1 MWAGQD
7 DTQRFK
13 TRSRSPEPGKK
24 FARRR
29 IRDPSVRTRVL
40 RSRFPPHPG
49 RGITLNREGWPR
61 YGVVQR
67 HLLRGTV
74 LGRVR
79 SWGIAMAT
87 YAAYRHV
94 ELDNVGYGKKRVL
107 KPPGGGSS
115 DIFGAAPEET
125 SPRRI
130 KSHNQSQLGS
140 ALFGDIN
147 GTDRTDNANAAVS
160 PRSNKP
166 GNDSY
171 KRLFGPPDAPPTPN
185 ARNHMRSNIPLSGGS
200 SISSLSSAT
209 SPAKSTTSSNSMS
222 RIIANGYASN
232 GSNSSNDMTDGNP
245 VTGIGYASEAQKNGP
260 AMQNGIASSN
270 SSSSGEKSHDTSPA
284 AAKPPA
290 RTGRVPP
297 GGYSSGLW

>member
-1 MWAGQD
+1 
-7 DTQRFK
+7 
-13 TRSRSPEPGKK
+13 
-24 FARRR
+24 
-29 IRDPSVRTRVL
+29 
-40 RSRFPPHPG
+40 
-49 RGITLNREGWPR
+49 
-61 YGVVQR
+61 
-67 HLLRGTV
+67 
-74 LGRVR
+74 
-79 SWGIAMAT
+79 MAT

-209 SPAKSTTSSNSMS
+209 SPAKSTASSNSMS

-290 RTGRVPP
+290 RTRVPP